1 MGIILLLL
9 FHARI
14 LTFWPQKSEFQPL
27 FPPGSGQDLQ
37 IEGFPKRLD
46 AVCSMLQTITIEED
60 KVKFPDS
67 PSGPHFPANWNALLV
82 LRNSPKLTDFSD

>member
-1 MGIILLLL
+1 
-9 FHARI
+9 
-14 LTFWPQKSEFQPL
+14 
-27 FPPGSGQDLQ
+27 
-37 IEGFPKRLD
+37 
-46 AVCSMLQTITIEED
+46 MLQTITIEED